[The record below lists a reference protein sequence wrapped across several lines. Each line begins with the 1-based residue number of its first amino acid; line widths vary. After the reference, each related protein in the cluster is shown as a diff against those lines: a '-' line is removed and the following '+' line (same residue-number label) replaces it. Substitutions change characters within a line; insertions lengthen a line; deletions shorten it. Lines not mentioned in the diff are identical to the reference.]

1 MAKMNA
7 EQTKKFNELFE
18 TAMSWGDGSNCIGLF
33 DCFGGENEFFA
44 TCIEDGYMQLMSYDD
59 GGYDV
64 YHCIPVNGKTKAY
77 VKKLVSHL
85 IDGSFDDF
93 KF

>member
-18 TAMSWGDGSNCIGLF
+18 TAIGWGDDDNCIGLF
-33 DCFGGENEFFA
+33 DCFGGENEFLA
-44 TCIEDGYMQLMSYDD
+44 TCTEDGYMQLMSYN
-59 GGYDV
+59 GGVFDV
-64 YHCIPVNGKTKAY
+64 YHTIPINGKTKSY
-77 VKKLVSHL
+77 LKRLVSHL

-93 KF
+93 EF